1 MASAARKLRFR
12 FLTNTGRRADLL
24 AGLVLLVLTLI
35 AEWGPLSGDTTVGT
49 DAVTQFY
56 TWYSYLGES
65 LRSGNVP
72 AWNPSQFSG
81 APFAGDPLSGWTY
94 LPAMVFFTL
103 LPLVAAVKTYLFTH
117 MLLAGLFT
125 YALAR
130 QLRMGPAGALLAAV
144 VYEFNGHMFGHNICC
159 FAWPSVLT
167 WLPLAILGVELAI
180 RSTRWLQRGLWWGVS
195 GLAVSQILASWLGQG
210 TYYALLALGGYV
222 LYRTLISPPDN
233 IRGIWG
239 RVSGLFLHG
248 ALILVFGFGL
258 AAAGLLPRLEYK
270 ELSSLANGYSK
281 AGLEGNHSQA
291 VASLIGGWSASDLQ
305 QLFVSPGFNYVGAAV
320 LALGLAAPLV
330 ARGRY
335 AVPYFAALMLF
346 ALTLAGN
353 GLTPLHSL
361 LYKLPDF
368 EQVHPHFPNRVMLVF
383 YLGAALLAGATL
395 TDLGKYGRKTPSLI
409 ALPIMAALFL
419 LTRSAPTPQGETLKS
434 ITGKGLWEGSLPF
447 LIHYN
452 VPVLAG
458 PFFAVILTL
467 EFAAAYALLPSR
479 FKTLRGLVALL
490 LVLTVFFDLFS
501 ADMVTIDKHADF
513 EGGDKIVK
521 VDLDKY
527 YDSTGAVTFLKSKSK
542 DPSRYL
548 SYNPEGRYV
557 GGFTNPDVRAL
568 QAENRATA
576 MGLQSIQGYNPVHLA
591 RYDDYIE
598 ALNGRHQKNYHGT
611 NVYASGLGSPLLNLL
626 NVRYITVPVTSATLT
641 DKEKTILKDLEQDH
655 PTVYKDDQVRVLKN
669 RDAMPRA
676 WIVHSAQQTKP
687 KDALEMLQSGKTDP
701 KKTVLLQKKPP
712 ALSKPSGASVDQ
724 ASVTSY
730 KANQIEL
737 NVTTKAPGMLMLSE
751 VYYPAWKAYVDGKPV
766 STYRADYLL
775 RAVSIPAGKHTV
787 EFRYESTPLR
797 IGMVISLITCAA
809 LISLAVAAVVQ
820 HRRKKQG
827 LGKPE
832 AQNVE
837 GTS

>member
-1 MASAARKLRFR
+1 MASTVRKPRFR
-12 FLTNTGRRADLL
+12 FPTNTERRADLL
-24 AGLVLLVLTLI
+24 AGLVILVLTLVS
-35 AEWGPLSGDTTVGT
+35 EWGLLTGGTTVGT

-72 AWNPSQFSG
+72 VWNPSQFSG
-81 APFAGDPLSGWTY
+81 APFTGDPLSGWTY
-94 LPAMVFFTL
+94 LPAMILFTL
-103 LPLVAAVKTYLFTH
+103 LPLVAAVKTYLFAH
-117 MLLAGLFT
+117 VLLAGLFT

-130 QLRMGPAGALLAAV
+130 TLKMGPAGALLAAAI
-144 VYEFNGHMFGHNICC
+144 YEFNGHMFIHNICC

-222 LYRTLISPPDN
+222 LYRTLISPPDT
-233 IRGIWG
+233 ILSIWG

-248 ALILVFGFGL
+248 TLILVFGFGL

-270 ELSSLANGYSK
+270 NLSSLANGYSK
-281 AGLEGNHSQA
+281 AGLEGDNSQA

-320 LALGLAAPLV
+320 LTLGLTAPLI

-335 AVPYFAALMLF
+335 AVPYFAALMVF
-346 ALTLAGN
+346 ALTLAGS

-368 EQVHPHFPNRVMLVF
+368 EQIHPHFPNRVMLVF

-409 ALPIMAALFL
+409 ALPILAALFL
-419 LTRSAPTPQGETLKS
+419 LTRSAPAPDGDTLKS

-447 LIHYN
+447 LVHYN

-458 PFFAVILTL
+458 PFFTVILAL
-467 EFAAAYALLPSR
+467 VFAAAYALLPSR
-479 FKTLRGLVALL
+479 FAILRGLVVLL

-501 ADMVTIDKHADF
+501 ADLVTIDAHADF

-521 VDLDKY
+521 VDLGRY
-527 YDSTGAVTFLKSKSK
+527 YDPTGAVKFLKSKGK

-557 GGFTNPDVRAL
+557 GGFTSPNFRAL

-576 MGLQSIQGYNPVHLA
+576 MGLQSVQGYNPVHLA

-598 ALNGRHQKNYHGT
+598 ALNGRSQKNYHGT
-611 NVYASGLGSPLLNLL
+611 NVYASGLGTPLLNLL
-626 NVRYITVPVTSATLT
+626 NVRYIAVPATFATLS
-641 DKEKTILKDLEQDH
+641 DKGKAILKDLEQEH
-655 PTVYKDDQVRVLKN
+655 PTVYKDSQVRVLEN

-676 WIVHSAQQTKP
+676 WIVHSARRTKP
-687 KDALEMLQSGKTDP
+687 KDALEMLQSGKIDP
-701 KKTVLLQKKPP
+701 KKTALIKNAPP
-712 ALSKPSGASVDQ
+712 ALSNPDDTSADQ
-724 ASVTSY
+724 ASVTGY
-730 KANQIEL
+730 KADRIEL
-737 NVTTKAPGMLMLSE
+737 NVSTKAPGMLMLSE

-775 RAVSIPAGKHTV
+775 RAVSVPAGKHTV
-787 EFRYESTPLR
+787 EFRYESKRLR
-797 IGMVISLITCAA
+797 IGIVVSLITCAA
-809 LISLAVAAVVQ
+809 LISLAVAATIQ
-820 HRRKKQG
+820 RRRQKQE
-827 LGKPE
+827 PE
-832 AQNVE
+832 GQDAE
-837 GTS
+837 ATSS